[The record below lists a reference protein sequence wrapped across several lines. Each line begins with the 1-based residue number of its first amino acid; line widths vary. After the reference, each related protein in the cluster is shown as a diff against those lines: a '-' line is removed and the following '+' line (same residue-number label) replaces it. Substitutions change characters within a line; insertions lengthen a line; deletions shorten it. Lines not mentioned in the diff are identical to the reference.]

1 MTNALEKV
9 QREVDIMRQIWH
21 PNVVPLF
28 GVLDDP
34 NDDSLYLVLE
44 LEEKG
49 QIMDWD
55 GRTLQY
61 KSRHFPLS
69 TLTGGISE
77 DHLRPLV
84 IGMTNGLAALHAQ
97 RIIHRDIKP
106 DNVLLSAAGVPK
118 LADFGTAKQF
128 ASDDTEGLVSD
139 SAGTFHFFSPESCSG
154 ENYSGYTTDVWALG
168 VTIYCCVFGRVP
180 WLSKDHNPQELFDKI
195 QHQPWQVPDGATI
208 TPALNSLL
216 TSLLEKDPTKRL
228 SLSGILTHPW
238 VTKT

>member
-34 NDDSLYLVLE
+34 NDDSLYLGMTPHTTITLTVIDDVVVVVVVVVLLVLE

-77 DHLRPLV
+77 DQLRPLV
-84 IGMTNGLAALHAQ
+84 VGMTNGLAGCKYPPFPMH
-97 RIIHRDIKP
+97 
-106 DNVLLSAAGVPK
+106 LSA
-118 LADFGTAKQF
+118 LR
-128 ASDDTEGLVSD
+128 
-139 SAGTFHFFSPESCSG
+139 
-154 ENYSGYTTDVWALG
+154 
-168 VTIYCCVFGRVP
+168 IY
-180 WLSKDHNPQELFDKI
+180 L
-195 QHQPWQVPDGATI
+195 
-208 TPALNSLL
+208 TPS
-216 TSLLEKDPTKRL
+216 
-228 SLSGILTHPW
+228 HYH
-238 VTKT
+238 